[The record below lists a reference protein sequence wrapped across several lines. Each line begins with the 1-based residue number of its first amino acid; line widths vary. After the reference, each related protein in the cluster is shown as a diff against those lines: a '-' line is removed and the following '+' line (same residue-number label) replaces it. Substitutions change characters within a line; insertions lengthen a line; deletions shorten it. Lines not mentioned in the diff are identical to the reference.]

1 MGVRAVDRTGKRVL
15 VVEDE
20 PMLSLDLQD
29 ILTELG
35 FEVAGAAARIEP
47 AIELAKKLAFDVAV
61 LDVNIGDKS
70 IMPVAEIVDGRG
82 LPIIFATGYGQGV
95 TPDGMRCVVLEKPYD
110 VDALERALREALGA
124 KLDT

>member
-1 MGVRAVDRTGKRVL
+1 MGKSVF

-47 AIELAKKLAFDVAV
+47 ALELARKLVFDVAV
-61 LDVNIGDKS
+61 LDVNIGDQS
-70 IMPVAEIVDGRG
+70 ILPVAEIVDGRG
-82 LPIIFATGYGQGV
+82 LPIVFATGYGQGAV
-95 TPDGMRCVVLEKPYD
+95 PEGMRCVVLEKPYD
-110 VDALERALREALGA
+110 VKALERALLEALGA
-124 KLDT
+124 